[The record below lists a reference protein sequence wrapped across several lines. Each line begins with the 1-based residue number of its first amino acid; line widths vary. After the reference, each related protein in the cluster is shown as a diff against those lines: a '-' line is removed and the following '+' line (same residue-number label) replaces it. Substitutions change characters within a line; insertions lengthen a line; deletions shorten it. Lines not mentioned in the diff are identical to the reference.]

1 MAQPTSEVHMKKADE
16 AHPAS
21 SSTRTSFWTTLVLT
35 VLATYLLSRVI
46 RPFAAALFI
55 AAVLAGAV
63 SPLYERLATRM
74 GGRRN
79 LASGVATLTVLL
91 VVVLPLAWLAVVLAQ
106 EVADGANY
114 VRRTLRS
121 EGVGGLVADLPAP
134 LRAAAQ
140 KVLDRLPQDQEEL
153 TQVAGAQGGRAASAV
168 GGVVSGTW
176 RVLVQMV
183 MMLIAFFFLL
193 VDGPKLVNWVVEV
206 LPLRRKQTLTLLT
219 DFRKVTVA
227 VLVSSIATSAIQA
240 AVAFVGYLL
249 ARVPN
254 AIFFGF
260 VTFLVG
266 LVPAVG
272 AGAVTLGAALIVYLS
287 GRPGAALFLAIW
299 GIVFV
304 GLADNVV
311 KPYLIRGGIQL
322 HGAVV
327 FFSLVGGLAYFG
339 PVGLLAGPLIVSFFI
354 AVVHMWKT
362 ELDTA
367 DDRSAAPLLPSNRE
381 AEAKA

>member
-1 MAQPTSEVHMKKADE
+1 MNE
-16 AHPAS
+16 AESHPAA

-55 AAVLAGAV
+55 AAVFAGAV
-63 SPLYERLATRM
+63 SPLYERLATRL

-79 LASGVATLTVLL
+79 LASGISTLAVLL
-91 VVVLPLAWLAVVLAQ
+91 VVILPLAWLGVVLAQ
-106 EVADGANY
+106 EAADGVSY

-121 EGVGGLVADLPAP
+121 EGVGGLVNDLPAP
-134 LRAAAQ
+134 LRSAAQ
-140 KVLDRLPQDQEEL
+140 KVLDRLPHDSEEL

-168 GGVVSGTW
+168 GGFVSATW
-176 RVLVQMV
+176 TAVVQMV

-193 VDGPKLVNWVVEV
+193 VDGPRLVQWVVEV
-206 LPLRRKQTLTLLT
+206 LPLRRQQTQTLLT

-249 ARVPN
+249 AKVPN
-254 AIFFGF
+254 PMFFGF

-299 GIVFV
+299 GIFFV

-311 KPYLIRGGIQL
+311 KPYLIRGGVSL

-339 PVGLLAGPLIVSFFI
+339 PVGLLAGPLIVSFFM
-354 AVVHMWKT
+354 AVVHMWKA
-362 ELDTA
+362 ELDVA
-367 DDRSAAPLLPSNRE
+367 DDQSPSPLVARKRE
-381 AEAKA
+381 NSRRR

>member
-1 MAQPTSEVHMKKADE
+1 MNEADPY
-16 AHPAS
+16 PAPG
-21 SSTRTSFWTTLVLT
+21 STRTSFWTTLVLT

-46 RPFAAALFI
+46 RPFAPALFV

-63 SPLYERLATRM
+63 SPLYERLARKMGERRM
-74 GGRRN
+74 

-91 VVVLPLAWLAVVLAQ
+91 VVILPLAWLAVVLAQ
-106 EVADGANY
+106 EVADGASY

-121 EGVGGLVADLPAP
+121 EGVGGLVNDLPAP
-134 LRAAAQ
+134 MRTAAQ
-140 KVLDRLPQDQEEL
+140 RVLERLPQDTEEL
-153 TQVAGAQGGRAASAV
+153 TQVAGEQGGRAASAV
-168 GGVVSGTW
+168 GGFVSATWSVV
-176 RVLVQMV
+176 VQMV

-193 VDGPKLVNWVVEV
+193 VDGPRLVKWAVDV
-206 LPLRRKQTLTLLT
+206 LPLRQSQSLTLLT

-254 AIFFGF
+254 PMFFGF

-299 GIVFV
+299 GVVFV

-311 KPYLIRGGIQL
+311 KPYLIRGGIEL

-339 PVGLLAGPLIVSFFI
+339 PVGLLAGPLIVSFFM
-354 AVVHMWKT
+354 AVVSMWKA
-362 ELDTA
+362 ELG
-367 DDRSAAPLLPSNRE
+367 DRRSVTRIGPDVHE
-381 AEAKA
+381 AGA